1 VNKYTKSTLLFA
13 AVMIFLIS
21 IFSSKVLANPIV
33 EQVSIDP
40 AKPHPLSTITFNA
53 TIQSNESIDEVRL
66 FVQECR
72 VDLCFVYG
80 FNISMEKVTNDTY
93 QAQCTL
99 IQKEATQIKYY
110 LRIACNK
117 TWFNSNITFIPLVI
131 DAQEN
136 TSQDS
141 HDLVS
146 TPGFEPS
153 VVIVSIAFILF
164 FNRWTGKSN
173 KKP

>member
-1 VNKYTKSTLLFA
+1 MNKYKKLTLFST
-13 AVMIFLIS
+13 AVMIFFIS
-21 IFSSKVLANPIV
+21 IFSSKVLANPTV
-33 EQVSIDP
+33 EQVTIDP

-80 FNISMEKVTNDTY
+80 FNLSMEKLTNDTY

-99 IQKEATQIKYY
+99 IQEEATQIKYH

-117 TWFNSNITFIPLVI
+117 TWYTSNITFISLVI
-131 DAQEN
+131 DAQAN
-136 TSQDS
+136 TSQES
-141 HDLVS
+141 HDPVS

-164 FNRWTGKSN
+164 FNHWIKKS
-173 KKP
+173 KKS